1 MADHIQQIRDTLGL
15 DNQSA
20 HQNPDDNLLDSNGE
34 TLRATESDVPLDPEL
49 EEDFQRHFTQ
59 HTFASHPLSK
69 LVFVGLGSAVA
80 VGTLVAI
87 YSLTQTPQ
95 ESANFDSISS
105 EEKSEELFGGNQT
118 EGEDEKDELL
128 AQLALAEQKQRME
141 RLNRNQPQTTE
152 PDVSNP
158 ESVEKEETP
167 GKPKPATKQ
176 VVVRRQ
182 PPTSTT
188 QPVRRTQTV
197 ARRQTVPRRVERP
210 TTHTQPKSQP
220 KTNTQ
225 TIRSTPPEKKIDSD
239 KRWEELAQVGSFK
252 ASGRAEP
259 IEQID
264 YAQEDDGVLVAS
276 SNGMV
281 GASATLTTQSVKAR
295 IEGGIA
301 TVARSRSEANT
312 VAMTLLEPLVGTDGE
327 ILIPEGATVIAEATF
342 NDLVVSLNVTNIAF
356 EGEDDYQD
364 ITLNGNTIR
373 VTGEQGPVIAQ
384 RREISEDE
392 GLNWGAIGQMATAIG
407 GLGGIEGA
415 AELSLLMNAANGGGR
430 RRVSRPIEMY
440 IVEDGTEVMVRVVKP
455 TPIPIASDNHTPD
468 QQKEVPEFDFDY

>member
-1 MADHIQQIRDTLGL
+1 MADHIQQIRNTLGL

-105 EEKSEELFGGNQT
+105 KEKSEELFGGTQT

-141 RLNRNQPQTTE
+141 RLNRNQPQTGK

-158 ESVEKEETP
+158 ESVEKVESPSKT
-167 GKPKPATKQ
+167 KPPTEQ

-182 PPTSTT
+182 PTPS
-188 QPVRRTQTV
+188 QPVRQAQPRPQ
-197 ARRQTVPRRVERP
+197 RQAVQQRRVERRTP
-210 TTHTQPKSQP
+210 SSNSTKPQASPKPQSP
-220 KTNTQ
+220 KKQ
-225 TIRSTPPEKKIDSD
+225 ERQVDSD

-281 GASATLTTQSVKAR
+281 GASATLKTQSVKAR

-301 TVARSRSEANT
+301 TVARSRGETNT
-312 VAMTLLEPLVGTDGE
+312 VAMTLLESLVGTNRE

-342 NDLVVSLNVTNIAF
+342 NDLVVSFNVMTLAF
-356 EGEDDYQD
+356 EGEEDYQE
-364 ITLNGNTIR
+364 IAIQGNSMR
-373 VTGEQGPVIAQ
+373 VTSEQGPVIAQ
-384 RREISEDE
+384 RREISENE

-415 AELSLLMNAANGGGR
+415 AEMSLLMNAANGGGR
-430 RRVSRPIEMY
+430 RRISRPIEMY